1 MRLASALAAFTVLA
15 FAGGA
20 QAAETAAPDPDLF
33 TAAYAPSTATAAD
46 GMAGLSYQPGQG
58 LVRWRR
64 GEATAFGPDQDYS
77 LRLSTATLDANP
89 AAGLMRPGAEGR
101 ADGRQAF
108 ELTFIRNWTGAVAVQ
123 SGRLSLDITPHAGFG
138 LSSAGA
144 QLAEVGALLR
154 VNRAL
159 SAVGA
164 SDILDGSRLFLFAGA
179 NGRATGL
186 NLLSTQALRVR
197 DDPDGDGF
205 VREAQAG
212 FGFSRG
218 ALQASLGYTHER
230 MHMKALGEDVRRDD
244 RVGLTLSFRPR
255 R

>member
-1 MRLASALAAFTVLA
+1 MRALAALA
-15 FAGGA
+15 ASLALALASGA
-20 QAAETAAPDPDLF
+20 HAAVADANLDLLSAAL
-33 TAAYAPSTATAAD
+33 AASTATTAD
-46 GMAGLSYQPGQG
+46 GLAGLSYQPGQG

-64 GEATAFGPDQDYS
+64 GEASPFGPERDYS

-89 AAGLMRPGAEGR
+89 AAALMRPDSAAL

-123 SGRLSLDITPHAGFG
+123 SGRLSLDITPHAGLG

-144 QLAEVGALLR
+144 QLAEVGARLR
-154 VNRAL
+154 VNHII

-164 SDILDGSRLFLFAGA
+164 RGLLDHSRVSLFAGLQ
-179 NGRATGL
+179 GRATGR
-186 NLLSTQALRVR
+186 NLLSTQALSAKG
-197 DDPDGDGF
+197 DPFGNGF

-212 FGFSRG
+212 LGFNRG

-230 MHMKALGEDVRRDD
+230 INMRALGEDVRLDN
-244 RVGLTLSFRPR
+244 RVGLTLSFCPGR
-255 R
+255 